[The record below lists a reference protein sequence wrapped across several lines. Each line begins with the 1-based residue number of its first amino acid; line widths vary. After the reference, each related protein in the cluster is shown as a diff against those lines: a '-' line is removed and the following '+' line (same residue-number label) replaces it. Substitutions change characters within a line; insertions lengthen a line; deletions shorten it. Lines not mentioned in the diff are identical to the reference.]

1 VTEAKRRRPTLL
13 DLMLLVASVGMGGAM
28 ARALRNA
35 QQQAGFPEEWDTLV
49 DQAYPVLLAV
59 TIGALVLRFLP
70 PRPTLRR
77 LARRPGFLALLT
89 VAMMAIL
96 VTLEHLLTLLHP
108 RRAAGGFGVL
118 GHDFH
123 VFKYLSMVSDPRT
136 IGSLVALV
144 WVIGWLQGL
153 RWRRADW
160 VEWLGRGLGVV
171 WVGSWVVMLVLGF
184 FG

>member
-1 VTEAKRRRPTLL
+1 MPEAKRRRPTLL

-28 ARALRNA
+28 ARAFRHA
-35 QQQAGFPEEWDTLV
+35 QQQAGFPEEWDTLLNL
-49 DQAYPVLLAV
+49 AHPVLLAV

-77 LARRPGFLALLT
+77 LARRPGFLALFT

-96 VTLEHLLTLLHP
+96 VTLEHLLNLLYP
-108 RRAAGGFGVL
+108 RRATGGL
-118 GHDFH
+118 GFMDHDFY
-123 VFKYLSMVSDPRT
+123 VVQYLSKVSDART

-144 WVIGWLQGL
+144 WVMGWLQGL
-153 RWRRADW
+153 RWKYADW

-171 WVGSWVVMLVLGF
+171 WVGSWVAMLVRGF